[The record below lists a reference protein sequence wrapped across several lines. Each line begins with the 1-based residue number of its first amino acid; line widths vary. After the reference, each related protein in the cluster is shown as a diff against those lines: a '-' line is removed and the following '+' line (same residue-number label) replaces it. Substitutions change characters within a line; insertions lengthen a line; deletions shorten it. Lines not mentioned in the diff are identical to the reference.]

1 MTSPETA
8 TLQVACNGCKSELG
22 AEFTNKFCPNCGY
35 PVNDTPQEQKKFVG
49 RLKVMRL
56 ELGEEL
62 KKINRVRICLFI
74 IATIVFV
81 SDLVSSANMPSGFVK
96 SLTIALSALVSLIF
110 VGLALLVRK
119 YPLPVCVIGLSLY
132 GFIILLNAFASEN
145 FFLALIGGILVK
157 IFIFSSFIYGI
168 LAAKKSKQLKADLE
182 QYINIKLS

>member
-1 MTSPETA
+1 MV
-8 TLQVACNGCKSELG
+8 QVTCNGCKSELG

-62 KKINRVRICLFI
+62 TKINRVRICLFI
-74 IATIVFV
+74 IAGIVFI
-81 SDLVSSANMPSGFVK
+81 SDLIASADMPSGFVK
-96 SLTIALSALVSLIF
+96 FFTIGLSALVSLIF

-132 GFIILLNAFASEN
+132 GFIVLLNAFASEN
-145 FFLALIGGILVK
+145 FILALISGFLVK
-157 IFIFSSFIYGI
+157 AFVFSSFVYGI
-168 LAAKKSKQLKADLE
+168 LAARKSKQLKADLE
-182 QYINIKLS
+182 QYTNIKLS